1 MTSFRIL
8 DVFTDRPFGGN
19 QLAVFPDARGID
31 PARMQRIA
39 REFNFSETTFVLP
52 AEAPGADV
60 RVRIFTP
67 GTELPFAGHPTIG
80 TAYAL
85 VLEGRVPFGP
95 DGARMVLQEGV
106 GNVPV
111 EVTNDGGRPG
121 FVRMEAPL
129 PSFRPVGADAS
140 ETAAAISL
148 DPADVAD
155 VPAPC
160 VGSSGNPFLFVGLRS
175 IDAVRRARPDGPRLE
190 ALLGRIG
197 AAGIYP
203 FAMGGQEP
211 GSAVHGRLFAPG
223 AGIPE
228 DPATGSAAPPL
239 GVLLVRERLVGADG
253 GRASFVVE
261 QGFEMGRPSLLH
273 VEVEADGDGVRAVR
287 VGGRCVAFA
296 RGSLE
301 DTDQIHH
308 PARQGRPSVPSAG
321 RQAPAAPGSGPAA

>member
-1 MTSFRIL
+1 MTSFRL
-8 DVFTDRPFGGN
+8 VDVFTDRPFGGN
-19 QLAVFPDARGID
+19 QLAVFPDGRGID
-31 PARMQRIA
+31 AARMQRIA

-52 AEAPGADV
+52 AEVPGADV

-67 GTELPFAGHPTIG
+67 GSELPFAGHPTLG

-85 VLEGRVPFGP
+85 VLEGRIPLGP
-95 DGARMVLQEGV
+95 DGARVVLQEGV

-111 EVTNDGGRPG
+111 DVTNEGGRPG

-129 PSFRPVGADAS
+129 PSFGPPIRDAA
-140 ETAAAISL
+140 EAAAAISVK
-148 DPADVAD
+148 PSEVAD
-155 VPAPC
+155 EPAPR
-160 VGSSGNPFLFVGLRS
+160 VGSSGNPFLFVRLRTL
-175 IDAVRRARPDGPRLE
+175 DAVRRARPDVPRLT
-190 ALLGRIG
+190 ALLERAG

-203 FAMGGQEP
+203 FVTAGAEA

-223 AGIPE
+223 VGIQE

-239 GVLLVRERLVGADG
+239 GVLLVQEGLVPRDR
-253 GRASFVVE
+253 GRARFVLE

-273 VEVEADGDGVRAVR
+273 VEVDQADGGSISAVR

-301 DTDQIHH
+301 
-308 PARQGRPSVPSAG
+308 VPTG
-321 RQAPAAPGSGPAA
+321 G